1 MTPKPIPLTRA
12 DTRLH
17 GLDAVRGFA
26 LLLGVA
32 LHASMSY
39 LPGAQYF
46 WIVADDPSLALSGL
60 FFWVHLF
67 RMTTFFLIAGFFGRM
82 QLARLGPAQFLRDR
96 FRRVVLP
103 LLMAWPRVF
112 TGIVLVII
120 WLALIKFGGSLPK
133 ESPPGPKF
141 TPDDFP
147 LTHLWFL
154 YFLSGCY
161 LAVLGLRALFAALDQ
176 GGRLSRLSDRLM
188 QLAVKPGAALV
199 LALPTAIALISQ
211 PGWRMWFGI
220 PTPDHSLYPNLAAV
234 VAYGG
239 AFAFGWLLQRQQCLL
254 ASLQQHWLWQLGL
267 ALVASTGCLMI
278 VGITP
283 QLGPAPG
290 APTTLLYA
298 YGYAVA
304 GISWTFALLGA
315 ALHFLS
321 GYSPARRYIADASYW
336 VYLVHLPIVM
346 ALQVAGSLLRL
357 PWWLEYPLA
366 LLLGATLMFGSYALL
381 VRKSWIG
388 ALLSGRAKPDH
399 PAKAAVNLQAS
410 SLSSELR

>member
-39 LPGAQYF
+39 LPSAQYF

-82 QLARLGPAQFLRDR
+82 QLGRLGPAQFLRDR

-103 LLMAWPRVF
+103 LLMAWPLVF
-112 TGIVLVII
+112 TGIILVII

-141 TPDDFP
+141 TLDDFP

-161 LAVLGLRALFAALDQ
+161 LAVLGLRALFAALDR

-188 QLAVKPGAALV
+188 QLALKPGAALV

-211 PGWRMWFGI
+211 PGC
-220 PTPDHSLYPNLAAV
+220 LV
-234 VAYGG
+234 VTH
-239 AFAFGWLLQRQQCLL
+239 FW
-254 ASLQQHWLWQLGL
+254 
-267 ALVASTGCLMI
+267 
-278 VGITP
+278 
-283 QLGPAPG
+283 
-290 APTTLLYA
+290 YA
-298 YGYAVA
+298 
-304 GISWTFALLGA
+304 
-315 ALHFLS
+315 
-321 GYSPARRYIADASYW
+321 R
-336 VYLVHLPIVM
+336 
-346 ALQVAGSLLRL
+346 AGSEHCSVAE
-357 PWWLEYPLA
+357 P
-366 LLLGATLMFGSYALL
+366 
-381 VRKSWIG
+381 
-388 ALLSGRAKPDH
+388 
-399 PAKAAVNLQAS
+399 
-410 SLSSELR
+410 SLTIQPRQR